1 MLGHLLM
8 FYFLS
13 HNCNSFDKISYAIP
27 CAADGAMFL
36 SLKNFNCFTSGN
48 WKSWTCIFGFRWETK
63 DQLTGAIILL
73 NLGLHVL
80 VITTCL
86 FGWLLMV
93 KAYVWFLITS
103 AFFCPISGFYVLF
116 KSIMIYF
123 DSIQYCKL
131 LEQYG

>member
-1 MLGHLLM
+1 MVLGHLLM

-48 WKSWTCIFGFRWETK
+48 WKSWTK

-93 KAYVWFLITS
+93 KAYVWCLITS
-103 AFFCPISGFYVLF
+103 VFFYPISGFYVLF